1 VTRAPH
7 APRKAAPPL
16 QRPEGVS
23 FRRALQF
30 YLIDCRTP
38 LGKLIDLGLVLLNLL
53 VCAIPV
59 IETYPI
65 GAAIH
70 SFLWRL
76 ELIIVAFFICE
87 YVARLYAA
95 ESRWRQLVDVYSI
108 IDLVA
113 IVPTMALLVLPL
125 FGLSPDLAFLKL
137 LRGLRVFR
145 IFRFLR
151 FTADPDFFFGQYTWR
166 FLRVLRLFLTI
177 FMLFFISSGLF
188 YRVEHTINPM
198 VNNFGDAFYFTVVAL
213 TTVGFGEIVPL
224 STGGR
229 WLTVAMILTGI
240 VLIPWQAGLI
250 IKAWLRLGV
259 KRDIICSNCGLR
271 WHDRDASHCKSCGHV
286 IYQVYE
292 GDN

>member
-1 VTRAPH
+1 VTPAGRQP
-7 APRKAAPPL
+7 PAPPA
-16 QRPEGVS
+16 EGG
-23 FRRALQF
+23 FRATLQF

-38 LGKLIDLGLVLLNLL
+38 LGKFIDLAIVLLNLL

-65 GAAIH
+65 GAANH
-70 SFLWRL
+70 TLLWRL
-76 ELIIVAFFICE
+76 ELVIVAFFILE
-87 YVARLYAA
+87 YAARLYAA
-95 ESRWRQLVDVYSI
+95 ERRLRQLVDIYSI

-113 IVPTMALLVLPL
+113 IVPTVALLVLPL

-137 LRGLRVFR
+137 LRGLRIFR

-151 FTADPDFFFGQYTWR
+151 FTAGPDFFFGQYTWR

-188 YRVEHTINPM
+188 YRVEHTLNPK
-198 VNNFGDAFYFTVVAL
+198 VDTFGDAFYFTVVAL
-213 TTVGFGEIVPL
+213 TTVGFGEIVPV
-224 STGGR
+224 TAGGR

-250 IKAWLRLGV
+250 IKAWLRLGA
-259 KRDIICSNCGLR
+259 KRDIICPSCGLR
-271 WHDRDASHCKSCGHV
+271 WHDRDASHCKSCGNV
-286 IYQVYE
+286 IYQEYE
-292 GDN
+292 GDG

>member
-1 VTRAPH
+1 VTRTPRT
-7 APRKAAPPL
+7 PRKAAPPP
-16 QRPEGVS
+16 QRPEGGS
-23 FRRALQF
+23 FRKTLQF

-38 LGKLIDLGLVLLNLL
+38 LGKLIDLTLVVLNLL

-65 GAAIH
+65 SAATHI
-70 SFLWRL
+70 FLWRL
-76 ELIIVAFFICE
+76 ELVIVAFFICE
-87 YVARLYAA
+87 YVARLYGA
-95 ESRWRQLVDVYSI
+95 ESRWRQLVDIYSI

-113 IVPTMALLVLPL
+113 IVPTLALLVLPL

-188 YRVEHTINPM
+188 YRVEHTTNPM
-198 VNNFGDAFYFTVVAL
+198 INNFGDAFYFTVVAL

>member
-1 VTRAPH
+1 LKPVPSG
-7 APRKAAPPL
+7 KGSPPL
-16 QRPEGVS
+16 RPPAGS
-23 FRRALQF
+23 GFRRTLQF

-38 LGKLIDLGLVLLNLL
+38 LGKLIDVAIMLLNLM

-65 GAAIH
+65 SPSTH
-70 SFLWRL
+70 DLLWRL
-76 ELIIVAFFICE
+76 ELFIVAFFVLE

-95 ESRWRQLVDVYSI
+95 ERRLRQLVDVYSI

-113 IVPTMALLVLPL
+113 IVPTVALLILPS

-188 YRVEHTINPM
+188 YRVESATNPM
-198 VNNFGDAFYFTVVAL
+198 VTTFGDAFYFTVVAL
-213 TTVGFGEIVPL
+213 TTVGFGDIVPI
-224 STGGR
+224 SAAGR

-259 KRDIICSNCGLR
+259 KRDIICTKCGLR
-271 WHDRDASHCKSCGHV
+271 WHDRDASHCKSCGHI
-286 IYQVYE
+286 IYQEYE
-292 GDN
+292 GDV

>member
-1 VTRAPH
+1 VTPSPRASGENA
-7 APRKAAPPL
+7 APRS
-16 QRPEGVS
+16 RPAGGG
-23 FRRALQF
+23 FRSALQF

-38 LGKLIDLGLVLLNLL
+38 LGKIVDLVIVLLNLL

-65 GAAIH
+65 GEATHKI
-70 SFLWRL
+70 LWGL
-76 ELIIVAFFICE
+76 ELVIVAFFILE
-87 YVARLYAA
+87 YAARLYAA
-95 ESRWRQLVDVYSI
+95 ESRWRQLVDIYSI

-113 IVPTMALLVLPL
+113 IVPTLALLVLPL
-125 FGLSPDLAFLKL
+125 FGASPDLAFLKL
-137 LRGLRVFR
+137 LRGLRIFR

-151 FTADPDFFFGQYTWR
+151 FTSDPDFFFGQYTWR

-188 YRVEHTINPM
+188 YRVEHTTNPM
-198 VNNFGDAFYFTVVAL
+198 VNTFGDAFYFTVVAL
-213 TTVGFGEIVPL
+213 TTVGFGEIVPS

-271 WHDRDASHCKSCGHV
+271 WHDRDASHCKSCGNV

-292 GDN
+292 GEG